1 LARAPA
7 SGFLRGRGRGRSPYP
22 GGRWAACHGSPGVPP
37 PRGRLPAAHRAV
49 RAIAGASCLPNGTVP
64 PNLDRGLRAHAV
76 AGPEN
81 YEVVGGRGETTTHC
95 GRLDFT
101 CMILAGVADGVYCVI
116 RYDKHKVLM
125 QTWSLEAH
133 LLGFFSASWSCGSSD
148 GRGMSVA
155 CEVAEVERK
164 MDRRDHDQA

>member
-1 LARAPA
+1 MPAP
-7 SGFLRGRGRGRSPYP
+7 SHRG
-22 GGRWAACHGSPGVPP
+22 
-37 PRGRLPAAHRAV
+37 V
-49 RAIAGASCLPNGTVP
+49 RAIAGAGCLPNVTVP

-81 YEVVGGRGETTTHC
+81 YEVVGRHGETTTRC
-95 GRLDFT
+95 GHLYFT
-101 CMILAGVADGVYCVI
+101 RMILAGVADEVYCVI

-125 QTWSLEAH
+125 QAWTLEAH
-133 LLGFFSASWSCGSSD
+133 LLGFLSGSWCCASGN

-155 CEVAEVERK
+155 CEVAGVERK